1 MFQTIA
7 GTPISKGG
15 GKFLDKSTLS
25 VAEGSLNLTEMLD
38 LNKYDI
44 DWLVG
49 ASSKTYSLNSQGTL
63 FADTA
68 GRININEMGAYS
80 QISKKFFGDILKLS
94 FSGRYDKNTNFKGK
108 FTPRVSAVIK
118 VAEDNNIRVSY
129 QSAYR
134 FPSTQNQWIN
144 LLVGGGTRLMGGLP
158 QLRDYYNFNTN
169 PAYTLAS
176 VTAFGASA
184 AVGAPNPSLLKQ
196 QVFGEFKPESM
207 NSFEVGYK
215 TLIAKKI
222 MIDFYVYTGHY
233 ENFIS
238 GVTVLQ
244 SRNNAAPSVADV
256 LDANK
261 RVAYS
266 ISTNSTTNVSTKGW
280 GASLDYLLPNRFVF
294 TASLYTD
301 EIGPLPAGFISY
313 FNTPTWRANFGF
325 SHPGLLLKNRLGFS
339 ANLHYQDEMVYEGT
353 FVTGQIPSVNTLDAV
368 LTYRVPK
375 YKSLIK
381 VGGTNIMNKYYNTSF
396 GSPKIGG
403 LYYVSF
409 AYNIL

>member
-1 MFQTIA
+1 
-7 GTPISKGG
+7 
-15 GKFLDKSTLS
+15 
-25 VAEGSLNLTEMLD
+25 
-38 LNKYDI
+38 
-44 DWLVG
+44 
-49 ASSKTYSLNSQGTL
+49 
-63 FADTA
+63 
-68 GRININEMGAYS
+68 
-80 QISKKFFGDILKLS
+80 
-94 FSGRYDKNTNFKGK
+94 
-108 FTPRVSAVIK
+108 
-118 VAEDNNIRVSY
+118 
-129 QSAYR
+129 
-134 FPSTQNQWIN
+134 
-144 LLVGGGTRLMGGLP
+144 MGGLP

-266 ISTNSTTNVSTKGW
+266 ISTNSTANVSTKGW

-301 EIGPLPAGFISY
+301 EIGALPAGFISY